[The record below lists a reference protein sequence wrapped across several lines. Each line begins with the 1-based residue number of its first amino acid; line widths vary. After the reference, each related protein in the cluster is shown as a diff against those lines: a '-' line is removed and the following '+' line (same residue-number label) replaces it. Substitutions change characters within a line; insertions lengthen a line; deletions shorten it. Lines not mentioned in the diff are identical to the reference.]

1 MNAPQPQWPAITT
14 PAQTFIA
21 NRWQAPAGGGVLPMV
36 DPSDGAPFAAIA
48 RGSAADVAA
57 AVHAAQAARDGAWG
71 RLAPAEK
78 GRLLGKLSRLILDRA
93 EELALVEA
101 RDCGKP
107 LKQARA
113 DVAACARYFEF
124 YGGASD
130 KLHGT
135 TIPYPEGFTVL
146 TWREPHGVTG
156 HVIPWNYPLQIFGRS
171 VGGALAAG
179 NACVVKPA
187 EDACLALLR
196 VAELAA
202 EAGLPPGAL
211 NIVTGLGAEAGAALV
226 EHPGIQHISF
236 TGSPAT
242 GAWVGAAASKRHCP
256 VTLELGGK
264 SPQIVFADADVE
276 AALPALVNAIVQN
289 AGQTCSAGR
298 RLLVERTRYEEVLA
312 RLGERF
318 AALVAGPALADLDCG
333 PLIRA
338 TQLARVRDFLA
349 SAARDGIATVA
360 QGRVAADAPA
370 GGFYVAPTLL
380 RDVPIDHR
388 LACDEVFGPVL
399 AALPF
404 ADEADAV
411 RLANA
416 TDFGLVAGVWTSD
429 GGRQLRMARA
439 VASGQVFVNNYGAGG
454 GVELPFGGVKHSGH
468 GREKGFEALFG
479 FTTVKTVVLKHG

>member
-1 MNAPQPQWPAITT
+1 MNAPHPQWPAITT
-14 PAQTFIA
+14 PAQHFIA

-48 RGSAADVAA
+48 RGNADDVAA
-57 AVHAAQAARDGAWG
+57 AVRAAQGARDGAWG

-78 GRLLGKLSRLILDRA
+78 GRLLGRLARLILDHA
-93 EELALVEA
+93 EELAQIEA

-124 YGGASD
+124 YAGACD

-135 TIPYPEGFTVL
+135 TIPYPEGYTVL

-187 EDACLALLR
+187 EDACLSLLR

-211 NIVTGLGAEAGAALV
+211 NIVTGLGAEAGVALV

-289 AGQTCSAGR
+289 AGQTCSAGS

-338 TQLARVRDFLA
+338 TQLARVRDFLT

-360 QGRVAADAPA
+360 QGSVAADAPSA
-370 GGFYVAPTLL
+370 GFYVAPTLL

-479 FTTVKTVVLKHG
+479 FTTVKTVVLRHG

>member
-1 MNAPQPQWPAITT
+1 MNAPHPQWPAITT
-14 PAQTFIA
+14 PAQHFIA

-48 RGSAADVAA
+48 RGNADDVAA
-57 AVHAAQAARDGAWG
+57 AVRAAQGARDGAWS

-78 GRLLGKLSRLILDRA
+78 GRLLGRLARLILDHA
-93 EELALVEA
+93 EELAQIEA

-135 TIPYPEGFTVL
+135 TIPYPEGYTVL

-187 EDACLALLR
+187 EDACLSLLR

-211 NIVTGLGAEAGAALV
+211 NIVTGLGAEAGVALV

-242 GAWVGAAASKRHCP
+242 GAWVGAAASRRHCP

-289 AGQTCSAGR
+289 AGQTCSAGS

-338 TQLARVRDFLA
+338 TQLARVRDFLT

-360 QGRVAADAPA
+360 QGSVAADAPSA
-370 GGFYVAPTLL
+370 GFYVAPTLL

-479 FTTVKTVVLKHG
+479 FTTVKTVVLRHG